1 VGRGPVVVEDDE
13 AHLGE
18 DPTKR
23 SAPRGAA
30 IAIAVVLA
38 LVTVI
43 SVDVIAQEPSPA
55 GSVPARSESTGA
67 GTLVYLTRDHGRA
80 RLWVVDLLAGI
91 ARPGPTVPRGT
102 DELVDV
108 SGASSG
114 WVGVERRTDRRKVAV
129 SVLRSVAPAAEAVG
143 LGHGDLVAWG
153 PGGASL
159 VFARNG
165 RRAPAGCAPVRI
177 SLVTVLTEK
186 VEWALDDPGFCGP
199 VLSLSRSA
207 AATYFTAASGD
218 RLSVYLTGSV
228 GVPHLMF
235 DGVGVISAKPP
246 SAFLLTP
253 EPRTSRGD
261 PSTGTGTLLGWKGIG
276 GPVTVGNGRDV
287 LVIERILAWS
297 ADGGRVAL
305 VGSVGARSGVFV
317 LDAGS
322 GSGNRVPRF
331 VMPADPGLDATFDA
345 AGRLYLSAGGRVS
358 VARDGSL
365 ESLPLPAGAPAPSG
379 PIVWIP

>member
-1 VGRGPVVVEDDE
+1 VDDD
-13 AHLGE
+13 AHLGQ
-18 DPTKR
+18 DPTRR

-30 IAIAVVLA
+30 TGIAVVLA

-43 SVDVIAQEPSPA
+43 AVDVIARGPSPA
-55 GSVPARSESTGA
+55 GSALARSESTRA
-67 GTLVYLTRDHGRA
+67 GTLVYLARDHGRA
-80 RLWVVDLLAGI
+80 RLWVVDLPAGV

-102 DELVDV
+102 AELVDV
-108 SGASSG
+108 SGAASG
-114 WVGVERRTDRRKVAV
+114 WVGVERHTDRRKVAV
-129 SVLRSVAPAAEAVG
+129 SVLRGVAPDAEAVA

-199 VLSLSRSA
+199 ILSLSRSA

-218 RLSVYLTGSV
+218 RLGVYLTGSV

-235 DGVGVISAKPP
+235 DGMKVISARPP
-246 SAFLLTP
+246 STFLLTP
-253 EPRTSRGD
+253 HSPLTSRGD
-261 PSTGTGTLLGWKGIG
+261 PSTDTGTLLGWKGIG
-276 GPVTVGNGRDV
+276 GPVTVGDGDDD
-287 LVIERILAWS
+287 LVIERILAWT

-365 ESLPLPAGAPAPSG
+365 EGLPLPAGAPAPSG

>member
-1 VGRGPVVVEDDE
+1 M
-13 AHLGE
+13 
-18 DPTKR
+18 
-23 SAPRGAA
+23 
-30 IAIAVVLA
+30 
-38 LVTVI
+38 
-43 SVDVIAQEPSPA
+43 
-55 GSVPARSESTGA
+55 
-67 GTLVYLTRDHGRA
+67 
-80 RLWVVDLLAGI
+80 VDLLAGV
-91 ARPGPTVPRGT
+91 AGPGPTVPRGVA
-102 DELVDV
+102 ELVDV
-108 SGASSG
+108 SGAGSG

-129 SVLRSVAPAAEAVG
+129 SVLRSVAPDAEPVA

-165 RRAPAGCAPVRI
+165 RRAAAGCAPVRI

-186 VEWALDDPGFCGP
+186 IEWALDDPGFCGP

-235 DGVGVISAKPP
+235 DGVGVISARPP

-253 EPRTSRGD
+253 EPLTSRGD
-261 PSTGTGTLLGWKGIG
+261 PSTGAGTLLGWKGIG
-276 GPVTVGNGRDV
+276 GPVTVGDGKDV
-287 LVIERILAWS
+287 LVIERILAWT
-297 ADGGRVAL
+297 ADGARVAL
-305 VGSVGARSGVFV
+305 VGTLGARKGVFV

-322 GSGNRVPRF
+322 GSGLRVPRF
-331 VMPADPGLDATFDA
+331 VMPADSGLDATFDA
-345 AGRLYLSAGGRVS
+345 AGRLYLSAEGRLS
-358 VARDGSL
+358 VARDDSL
-365 ESLPLPAGAPAPSG
+365 DRLPLPAGAPAPSG